1 MEIMEEVSDPDKS
14 KPHRSFCIYALRLAR
29 LCYLRHLCPKD
40 HPVLIT
46 ELHLVEIAQ
55 SKLREYILSNYSLEE
70 IQMLKPSFESE
81 IKQIARNKIKNQLI
95 DWNTYPDT
103 SDTLK
108 SIDDFDLNAIFQG

>member
-1 MEIMEEVSDPDKS
+1 
-14 KPHRSFCIYALRLAR
+14 
-29 LCYLRHLCPKD
+29 
-40 HPVLIT
+40 
-46 ELHLVEIAQ
+46 
-55 SKLREYILSNYSLEE
+55 
-70 IQMLKPSFESE
+70 MLKPSFESE